1 MAKTNEQFDQHFRE
15 KLDGHREKPS
25 ALAWERLESQLP
37 QRSKPRLGIWWAVA
51 ASVTALLVA
60 GYAFWP
66 SGEPVSEGE
75 FLADQTAITTENSI
89 EDSSEVTKAFAET
102 IKGEEKAASIEKNNT
117 ATQPEQDQEPA
128 QKTKPTPTPAQ
139 TQIPQNLIAEAE
151 NKTTEPENTKSP
163 ITAPL
168 PPLQTEELE
177 VAIPELKAPQIERT
191 VAEANTSNEDEPL
204 YRVSIYSNGIKKGEP
219 ADKNLITE
227 LGKTVGQVEGLLG
240 KVDEGFAELQDRK
253 DNLFAGGISIK
264 KDRAER

>member
-37 QRSKPRLGIWWAVA
+37 EKSKPKLGVWWAVA

-66 SGEPVSEGE
+66 SGEQDSAET
-75 FLADQTAITTENSI
+75 FLAEKIEMPVEVQPEGSI
-89 EDSSEVTKAFAET
+89 EAPQASL
-102 IKGEEKAASIEKNNT
+102 EEEQKTSTEAG
-117 ATQPEQDQEPA
+117 ATEESKPVKQPEQSQKPV
-128 QKTKPTPTPAQ
+128 QKTKPTPIPAQ
-139 TQIPQNLIAEAE
+139 AQPSQNLIAQAE
-151 NKTTEPENTKSP
+151 TKTTNTP
-163 ITAPL
+163 IVAPL
-168 PPLQTEELE
+168 PTLQTEELE
-177 VAIPELKAPQIERT
+177 VAIPELKAPQIERSL
-191 VAEANTSNEDEPL
+191 AEANSKAEDEPL
-204 YRVSIYSNGIKKGEP
+204 YRVSIYSNGIKKAEP
-219 ADKNLITE
+219 VDKNLITE

>member
-37 QRSKPRLGIWWAVA
+37 KQSKPKLGIWWAIA

-60 GYAFWP
+60 GYSFWP
-66 SGEPVSEGE
+66 SDTQIPEESFVAEK
-75 FLADQTAITTENSI
+75 TETP
-89 EDSSEVTKAFAET
+89 SEVQPET
-102 IKGEEKAASIEKNNT
+102 LSETPILSEEIIEAEEKPEVLIKES
-117 ATQPEQDQEPA
+117 QPAESPKTN
-128 QKTKPTPTPAQ
+128 QKTKPTTTPEV
-139 TQIPQNLIAEAE
+139 TQASQQLIAQAE
-151 NKTTEPENTKSP
+151 NKSEESP
-163 ITAPL
+163 IAIVVPEL
-168 PPLQTEELE
+168 KTEELQI
-177 VAIPELKAPQIERT
+177 AMPELTAPQIEKT
-191 VAEANTSNEDEPL
+191 IAQTSNSSEEEPL

-240 KVDEGFAELQDRK
+240 KVDEGFAEIQDRK